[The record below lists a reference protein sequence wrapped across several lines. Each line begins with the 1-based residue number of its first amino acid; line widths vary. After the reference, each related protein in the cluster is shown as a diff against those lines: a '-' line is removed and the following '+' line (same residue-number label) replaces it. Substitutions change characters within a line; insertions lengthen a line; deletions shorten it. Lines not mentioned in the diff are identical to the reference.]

1 MKKKDKV
8 KLNDLTHKQVMVNIF
23 PEIYIVEMKDRP
35 NGDCDVTFD
44 TNKAFDDLYKKKK
57 GRKRATKKGIGNYIL
72 EIFQKAI
79 NKEDGYDFK
88 PLKDMSKY
96 NVTVYVDEINM

>member
-88 PLKDMSKY
+88 PLKDMSK
-96 NVTVYVDEINM
+96 

>member
-1 MKKKDKV
+1 
-8 KLNDLTHKQVMVNIF
+8 MVNIF

-88 PLKDMSKY
+88 PLKDMSK
-96 NVTVYVDEINM
+96 

>member
-8 KLNDLTHKQVMVNIF
+8 KLNDLTHEQVMVNIF

-72 EIFQKAI
+72 ELFQKAI

-88 PLKDMSKY
+88 PLKDMSK
-96 NVTVYVDEINM
+96 

>member
-23 PEIYIVEMKDRP
+23 PEIYIIEMKDRP

-72 EIFQKAI
+72 ELFQKAI

-88 PLKDMSKY
+88 PLKDMSK
-96 NVTVYVDEINM
+96 

>member
-72 EIFQKAI
+72 ELFQKAI

-88 PLKDMSKY
+88 PLKDMSK
-96 NVTVYVDEINM
+96 

>member
-8 KLNDLTHKQVMVNIF
+8 KLNDYTRKQVMANDF
-23 PEIYIVEMKDRP
+23 PQIYIIEMKDRP

-57 GRKRATKKGIGNYIL
+57 GRKRITKKGVGNYIL
-72 EIFQKAI
+72 ELFQKAI
-79 NKEDGYDFK
+79 DREDGYDFK
-88 PLKDMSKY
+88 SLKDMSK
-96 NVTVYVDEINM
+96 

>member
-35 NGDCDVTFD
+35 NGDCDVIFD
-44 TNKAFDDLYKKKK
+44 TNKAFDESYKRAK
-57 GRKRATKKGIGNYIL
+57 GRKRVTQKGIGNYIL
-72 EIFQKAI
+72 ELFQKGLD
-79 NKEDGYDFK
+79 KEDGYE
-88 PLKDMSKY
+88 LKTLKK
-96 NVTVYVDEINM
+96 

>member
-35 NGDCDVTFD
+35 DGDCDVTFD

-88 PLKDMSKY
+88 PLKDMS
-96 NVTVYVDEINM
+96 N

>member
-8 KLNDLTHKQVMVNIF
+8 KLNDLTHKQVMENIF
-23 PEIYIVEMKDRP
+23 PEIYIVEMKERP

-88 PLKDMSKY
+88 PLKDMSK
-96 NVTVYVDEINM
+96 